1 MSKWTF
7 GIITSGENEQTKQN
21 LAKCVFSI
29 YAQRIPISDF
39 EIIIVGGDD
48 FQGRNLTH
56 VPFDESIK
64 RAWITK
70 KKNIIS
76 REAKYPNICMMH
88 DYVILK
94 NGWYQGFEEF
104 GYDWSHCM
112 NPIANKD
119 GIRFR
124 DWVTWLTPAGVQP
137 NKNTIRFLNYND
149 QSMVKKQ
156 YISGTYYCVKKS
168 WAIQQPLDEKKSWG
182 QSEDVKWSFECRDRW
197 NYKCNTN
204 SMVQF
209 LKQKQPHPVTDQR
222 LCEAIND

>member
-7 GIITSGENEQTKQN
+7 GIITAGGEEANVNISKAI
-21 LAKCVFSI
+21 LSI
-29 YAQRIPISDF
+29 YDQNIPLDSY
-39 EIIIVGGDD
+39 EIIIVGGEPCD
-48 FQGRNLTH
+48 GPNIKYI
-56 VPFDESIK
+56 PFDETQK
-64 RAWITK
+64 KAWITK
-70 KKNIIS
+70 KKNIIA
-76 REAKYPNICMMH
+76 REASFPNLCLMH

-94 NGWYQGFEEF
+94 DGWYKGFEEF

-124 DWVTWLTPAGVQP
+124 DWVTWLTPPGVHP
-137 NKNTIRFLNYND
+137 NKDTIRFLNYDD

-168 WAIQQPLDEKKSWG
+168 WALQQPLDERKSWG
-182 QSEDVKWSFECRDRW
+182 QSEDVKWSMECRDRW
-197 NYKCNTN
+197 NYRCNPN

-209 LKQKQPHPVTDQR
+209 LKQKDPHPIINKR
-222 LCEAIND
+222 LCEAIGD